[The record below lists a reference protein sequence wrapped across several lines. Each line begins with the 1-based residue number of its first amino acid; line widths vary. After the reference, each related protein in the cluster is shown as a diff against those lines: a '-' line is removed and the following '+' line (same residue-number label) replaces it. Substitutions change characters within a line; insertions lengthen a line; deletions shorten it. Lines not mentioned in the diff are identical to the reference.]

1 MEEKLQLLV
10 IVPPIALSTELIEK
24 LSNAFT
30 VYTVDNE
37 EDAYRF
43 LIQRTANISAVL
55 LDLDLARQSNFSF
68 VDKISMD
75 KLFTSIPVIALSPRL
90 PNQEDIDC
98 LKHGFSELLTPPN
111 EWELL
116 EKRINNAIR
125 AKDSL
130 TFNEIVRMLQ
140 QLPSNIF
147 WKDTEGRYVFMTHYW
162 RHIKQDEPHWTL
174 RGKTDMDIRK
184 DKHNAKIAMEADKK
198 ILTTGQGTDYII
210 EENYDG
216 VQEFLQLIK
225 RPTYDEKGN
234 INGIIA
240 LINDVTKQHLLE
252 LELEKRSKTDPLTGL
267 LNKGATEELIRMM
280 LLNYYKDNKEN
291 SKCALI
297 MIDIDKFKEINDTLG
312 HAKGDRVLAAIGNI
326 IKESF
331 KGKDVAGRIG
341 GDEFMVFLRDI
352 EIKENALLM
361 AERLEKQTAK
371 LIMRPEINSYVS
383 LSIGIAILPDHGK
396 TFEDLY
402 AAADKAL
409 YYVKKRGRANWKL
422 YSEELSGTK
431 TKS

>member
-1 MEEKLQLLV
+1 MEEKMQLLV
-10 IVPPIALSTELIEK
+10 IVPPMALSTEFIEK
-24 LSNAFT
+24 LSNSFT
-30 VYTVDNE
+30 VFTMDNE

-90 PNQEDIDC
+90 PNQKDIDC
-98 LKHGFSELLTPPN
+98 LKRGFSELLTPPN

-162 RHIKQDEPHWTL
+162 RHIKQDDPHWTL

-198 ILTTGQGTDYII
+198 ILTTGQGTDYVI

-267 LNKGATEELIRMM
+267 LNKGTTEELIRMM

-431 TKS
+431 TES

>member
-1 MEEKLQLLV
+1 MEEKMQLLV
-10 IVPPIALSTELIEK
+10 IVPPMALSTEFIEK

-30 VYTVDNE
+30 VFTMDNE

-162 RHIKQDEPHWTL
+162 RHIKQDDPHWTL

-198 ILTTGQGTDYII
+198 ILTTGQGTDYVI

-216 VQEFLQLIK
+216 LQEFLQLIK

-267 LNKGATEELIRMM
+267 LNKGTTEELIRMM

-431 TKS
+431 TES

>member
-1 MEEKLQLLV
+1 MEEKMQLLV
-10 IVPPIALSTELIEK
+10 IVPPMALSTEFIEK

-30 VYTVDNE
+30 VFTMDNE

-162 RHIKQDEPHWTL
+162 RHIKQDDPHWTL

-198 ILTTGQGTDYII
+198 ILTTGQGTDYVI

-216 VQEFLQLIK
+216 LQEFLQLIK

>member
-1 MEEKLQLLV
+1 MKRGFSNSLSNV
-10 IVPPIALSTELIEK
+10 ILISTEFIEK

-30 VYTVDNE
+30 VFTMDNE

-111 EWELL
+111 D
-116 EKRINNAIR
+116 
-125 AKDSL
+125 KDSL

-162 RHIKQDEPHWTL
+162 RHIKQDDPHWTL

-198 ILTTGQGTDYII
+198 ILTTGQGTDYVI

-252 LELEKRSKTDPLTGL
+252 LELEKRSRTDGLTGL
-267 LNKGATEELIRMM
+267 LNKSATEELIRMM
-280 LLNYYKDNKEN
+280 LLNYYKNNKEN
-291 SKCALI
+291 SACALM
-297 MIDIDKFKEINDTLG
+297 MIDIDKFKTINDTLG
-312 HAKGDRVLAAIGNI
+312 HAKGDIVLSAIGGI
-326 IKESF
+326 IKNTF
-331 KGKDVAGRIG
+331 KGMDVVGRTG

-352 EIKENALLM
+352 EKPENALHL
-361 AERLEKQTAK
+361 AESIEKETNQ
-371 LIMRPEINSYVS
+371 LILHKDICAYVS
-383 LSIGIAILPDHGK
+383 VSVGIAMFPEHGK
-396 TFEDLY
+396 TFDDLY
-402 AAADKAL
+402 HAADKAL
-409 YYVKKRGRANWKL
+409 YYVKNHGRAGWKL
-422 YSEELSGTK
+422 YTPEMETE
-431 TKS
+431 

>member
-1 MEEKLQLLV
+1 MEEKMQLLV
-10 IVPPIALSTELIEK
+10 ILPPMALSTEFIEK

-30 VYTVDNE
+30 VFTMDNE

-162 RHIKQDEPHWTL
+162 RHIKQDDPHWAL

-198 ILTTGQGTDYII
+198 ILTTGQGTDYVI

>member
-1 MEEKLQLLV
+1 MEEKMQLLV
-10 IVPPIALSTELIEK
+10 IVPPMALSTEFIEK

-30 VYTVDNE
+30 VFTMDNE

-90 PNQEDIDC
+90 PNQKDIDC
-98 LKHGFSELLTPPN
+98 LKRGFTELLTPPN

-162 RHIKQDEPHWTL
+162 RHIKQDDPHWTL

-198 ILTTGQGTDYII
+198 ILTTGQGTDYVI

-267 LNKGATEELIRMM
+267 LNKGTTEELIRMM

-431 TKS
+431 TES